1 MRNPALMS
9 SAIRVDNLRHRY
21 GRSEVLNGISFEIQ
35 RGQVTALLGPNGAG
49 KSTTLKILTG
59 ILPASEGLVQ
69 VDGLELP
76 ERAFEVKQRIGYVP
90 ESADLYESLSALEFL
105 ELCGRL
111 HDVEDVPLR
120 SRIDALLVG
129 FGLAEKRNLR
139 LGSYSKGMRQ
149 KVMISAALLHNPNV
163 IILDEPLTSLD
174 VESAIV
180 TKSLLA
186 SLAAEGK
193 TILYSSHVPTLSN
206 GFATVF

>member
-1 MRNPALMS
+1 MR
-9 SAIRVDNLRHRY
+9 V
-21 GRSEVLNGISFEIQ
+21 
-35 RGQVTALLGPNGAG
+35 
-49 KSTTLKILTG
+49 
-59 ILPASEGLVQ
+59 
-69 VDGLELP
+69 
-76 ERAFEVKQRIGYVP
+76 
-90 ESADLYESLSALEFL
+90 SALEFL

-120 SRIDALLVG
+120 SRIDAMLVG

-139 LGSYSKGMRQ
+139 LGSCSKGMRQ

-163 IILDEPLTSLD
+163 IILDEPLTGLD

-193 TILYSSHVPTLSN
+193 TILYSSHILDVVERLCNRVLIIDQGNVVADGPPAELKTKAAQTSLE
-206 GFATVF
+206 AVFRQLTDSADFEPLVQHIVGSLR